1 MENTH
6 PADYQFEVLRQHG
19 DGHPA
24 ALFATM
30 DEATAY
36 CRAELNGYINRTDD
50 RAENAPVAAG
60 QQVRF
65 RGPQGLRWVKC
76 LAQSVPAGT
85 APARFNPGQTVRLF
99 GVEQPLTVKA
109 RNFVQVGWR
118 YQLQGL
124 PSEVA
129 EALLFDVTDEPTPPA
144 SAAAAVTEPLL
155 FSLHSSQI
163 LAGDEQGQPFW
174 KPLPPR
180 LFVQVQ
186 AGQPDQTRIVALCG
200 TTGKRFVTHAYE
212 HGPFQL
218 ASGQRLATVQALG
231 EYFARQHQAML
242 PAEGAA
248 MLLGIDGSI
257 QEIRPAKGKT
267 FRLAQLYAALEC
279 DYIDVH
285 HPQHGAYQDW
295 ILIFDDEGKFKERP
309 INPLATALWY
319 ETYPLDQYAPVDVVA
334 GPVLLMRSK
343 MMR

>member
-6 PADYQFEVLRQHG
+6 LASYQFEVLRQYG
-19 DGHPA
+19 DSFPA
-24 ALFATM
+24 ALFATVA
-30 DEATAY
+30 EAAAY
-36 CRAELNGYINRTDD
+36 CRVELSGHLNRTDD
-50 RAENAPVAAG
+50 RAEAASVAAG

-65 RGPQGLRWVKC
+65 RGPQGLRWVKG
-76 LAQSVPAGT
+76 LTHPVPAGT
-85 APARFNPGQTVRLF
+85 APARFNPGQAVRLF
-99 GVEQPLTVKA
+99 GDEQPLTVAA
-109 RNFVQVGWR
+109 RDFVQGAWH
-118 YQLQGL
+118 YQFKDGSG
-124 PSEVA
+124 PVA
-129 EALLFDVTDEPTPPA
+129 EALLFVVDNEPTPPA
-144 SAAAAVTEPLL
+144 AAAVAAEPLL

-186 AGQPDQTRIVALCG
+186 AGQPDQSRIVALCG
-200 TTGKRFVTHAYE
+200 TTGKRFLTHAYE

-218 ASGQRLATVQALG
+218 ADGQRLASVKALG
-231 EYFARQHQAML
+231 DYFARQHRAML

-248 MLLGIDGSI
+248 MLLGVDGSI
-257 QEIRPAKGKT
+257 QEVRPVKGRT
-267 FRLAQLYAALEC
+267 FKLAQLYAALEC

-295 ILIFDDEGKFKERP
+295 ILVFDDEGKFKERP

-319 ETYPLDQYAPVDVVA
+319 ETYPLDQYSPVDVVT
-334 GPVLLMRSK
+334 GPVLLMRSE